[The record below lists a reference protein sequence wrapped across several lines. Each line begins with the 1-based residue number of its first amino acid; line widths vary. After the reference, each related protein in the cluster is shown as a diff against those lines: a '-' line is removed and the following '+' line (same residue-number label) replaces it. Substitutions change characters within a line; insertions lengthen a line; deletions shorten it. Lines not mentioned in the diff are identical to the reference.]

1 MLSERTRQGAL
12 LQALGDLIRHG
23 AQRRAVSLA
32 DVIIMATRERSC
44 PLTDGEKIAIR
55 GWIEDVLTDTLSGR

>member
-1 MLSERTRQGAL
+1 MLQRQGAL
-12 LQALGDLIRHG
+12 LRALGDLIRHG

-55 GWIEDVLTDTLSGR
+55 GWIEDVLTGTLDGR